1 MLANVADLPP
11 EQRKSLMVSALNEL
25 VYVIQLSVRTRHG
38 AQEEAVV
45 SGIIKDGLRKLG
57 AG

>member
-1 MLANVADLPP
+1 
-11 EQRKSLMVSALNEL
+11 
-25 VYVIQLSVRTRHG
+25 VRTQHG

-57 AG
+57 VG